1 MYHEYENFFRDRL
14 ISLRVQKGISAR
26 EMSLSLG
33 QNAGYINNIENG
45 RAFPSMSG
53 FFYICDY
60 FHITPQEFFDVQ
72 NPAPERIQ
80 ELVREASHLTPAQL
94 TSILNLIHE
103 MHHH

>member
-45 RAFPSMSG
+45 RAFP
-53 FFYICDY
+53 
-60 FHITPQEFFDVQ
+60 
-72 NPAPERIQ
+72 
-80 ELVREASHLTPAQL
+80 
-94 TSILNLIHE
+94 
-103 MHHH
+103 